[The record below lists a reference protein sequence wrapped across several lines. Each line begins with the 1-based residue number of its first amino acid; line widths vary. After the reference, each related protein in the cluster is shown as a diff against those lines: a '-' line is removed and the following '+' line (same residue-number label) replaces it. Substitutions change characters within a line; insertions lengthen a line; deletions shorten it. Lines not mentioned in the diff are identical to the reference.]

1 MIVVAKY
8 DLIERSYTT
17 VVVVIFRKLNLKPC
31 STIKNWR
38 DFGLFIYCFEKKK
51 KNRSERYDKC
61 FRPASSRLKIK
72 RNIIIKIIN
81 TENEKTAGI

>member
-51 KNRSERYDKC
+51 K
-61 FRPASSRLKIK
+61 KIDPK
-72 RNIIIKIIN
+72 GMIN
-81 TENEKTAGI
+81 VLGQHHHV